1 VSEGEI
7 SLRKPKIERK
17 MAMKKKRNLRIWSL
31 LTAMLMLGGMAA
43 VFTGCDL
50 LTSPFGETE
59 EDTVIDT
66 PTEAPT
72 EEETPEETQ
81 PPVVATRGLSLSHH
95 FGGEAQVG
103 IYTGNSERVVI
114 PPVWEGM
121 PVTVIAYGAFSRDAI
136 SSHTRVNDQITA
148 VTLPDTLVHIEKH
161 AFLRCR
167 NLKSI
172 HIPASVTD
180 IDPTAFQECTG
191 LESITV
197 DEGNPVY
204 RSEGNCL
211 IEIATGTVVVGCA
224 SSVIPDDGSVKA
236 IGRWAFYKCVDLTR
250 IHIPASVAEL
260 PQEAFSGCASL
271 ERVEG
276 CEGLVTVGED
286 AFHGCGLL
294 MDFPFPETL
303 KAIEDRAFAGCETL
317 SRVTL
322 PDGLVKLG
330 SEAFSGCIRLFSI
343 ELPPVLEYV
352 GYEAF
357 RGTQIKSITVPEG
370 YTVVNNL
377 VQSMRSLESI
387 YLPSTLK
394 KLLDTEFSFCYEL
407 KDIHFNGTLEQ
418 WLAIVEKDQVWMGF
432 VDEWTLHCTDGVTRW
447 KYVRG
452 SGMKQIQ

>member
-1 VSEGEI
+1 
-7 SLRKPKIERK
+7 
-17 MAMKKKRNLRIWSL
+17 MKKKLNLRIWTFL
-31 LTAMLMLGGMAA
+31 AAMLMLAGTAA
-43 VFTGCDL
+43 AFTGCDL
-50 LTSPFGETE
+50 LLSPFGETE
-59 EDTVIDT
+59 ADSVTDAPAET
-66 PTEAPT
+66 PADALTEA
-72 EEETPEETQ
+72 ETPAETE
-81 PPVVATRGLSLSHH
+81 PPVVATRGLSLSHY

-103 IYTGNSERVVI
+103 VYTGNSERVVI
-114 PPVWEGM
+114 PPVWEDM
-121 PVTVIAYGAFSRDAI
+121 PVTVIAYGAFSRDAL
-136 SSHTRVNDQITA
+136 SSHTRVNDKISE
-148 VTLPDTLVHIEKH
+148 VTFPDTLVHIEKH

-211 IEIATGTVVVGCA
+211 IETATGTVVVGCA

-250 IHIPASVAEL
+250 IHIPASVTEL
-260 PQEAFSGCASL
+260 PQEAFSGCTSL

-276 CEGLVTVGED
+276 CEGLVSIGED
-286 AFHGCGLL
+286 AFRGCSLL
-294 MDFPFPETL
+294 MDFPFSETL
-303 KAIEDRAFAGCETL
+303 KTIEDGAFAGCETL
-317 SRVTL
+317 SLVKL
-322 PDGLVKLG
+322 PRGLVKLG

-343 ELPPVLEYV
+343 ELPPALEHV

-357 RGTQIKSITVPEG
+357 RGTGIKSITVPEG

-387 YLPSTLK
+387 YLPSTLQ

-432 VDEWTLHCTDGVTRW
+432 VEEWTLHCTDGVTQWR
-447 KYVRG
+447 YVRG
-452 SGMKQIQ
+452 SGMKQVK